1 MDARGSAQLAG
12 CLKALNT
19 LHKAGRIALPASR
32 GGVGAPTPQR
42 FDAPVAAATAVPGTV
57 EAVAGLSLE
66 RVEQGRQRRV
76 WNTLLHFEHPQG
88 TTTFAG
94 CQVRYL
100 VVSAHGV
107 LGAVGFSASALH
119 LRAREAWM
127 GWSDEQRQAH
137 LHRVLCLSRFL
148 IRPGVQCR
156 NLASQVLGQ
165 VLARLPADFEARYR
179 YRPWLVETFVGP
191 AHDGASFKAANF
203 VWVGHTAGRGRQD
216 RDHARA
222 RPVKSVYMYELEPH
236 WRRRLGVARVDA
248 APALAPADGLDS
260 AAWTVNEFGG
270 APLGDQR
277 LSARLVKSAGLL
289 ASLPGEAV
297 TANASHDRAAVK
309 GYYRLIDQPVSS
321 AVTPGNIL
329 APHRARTLQRMRGED
344 TVLCI
349 QDGTDLNFATRPHCE
364 GLGIIGRNQ
373 TASKTLG
380 LHLHLTLA
388 VNGAGLPLGVLRCGF
403 EAPPGGAACP
413 ADEPPPAAAQETAPK
428 TRRWVDGLRDID
440 RAAAALSRKTRV
452 LSVMDREADC
462 FAVFDEQRRLNRVEV
477 LVRAHHDRCLAKG
490 APKLFAAM
498 PAGAAD
504 GHVEI
509 EIDRLSARRKSS
521 GRQARPARTGRVARA
536 EVRHRQVVAPPTI
549 AGAEPVALSTVHVRE
564 TAPPP
569 GEPAVEWFL
578 LTSLDV
584 DSTETAVAVIG
595 YYLRRWRI
603 EDLFRVLKSG
613 CRVEH
618 LAFHTA
624 DRLQRAVTINTQCA
638 TPRRRRRRAPAGL
651 HRAPAGFLIGLAT
664 VNRSARNAAACAGAC
679 SLTGGAGLRQRQGRF
694 ATCRQLRHRQLLL
707 RGRHEDLS
715 ILLDDA
721 RHHER
726 KHRLKPIHLDAQG
739 VDVVRRRQS
748 LYLDVQGV
756 DLLVHRSNRGCRR
769 QRTHQRS
776 QVPDC
781 ARESADD
788 GEDDRER
795 GRVDANPV
803 PSRHWPNAGVERL
816 GQSLR
821 HDAADLR
828 RFVAPLGWR
837 CLGWH
842 RFSQ

>member
-1 MDARGSAQLAG
+1 MEHQNQILQTLRAPESQARLERIVAQEALNNRAAVGRRVCAEFGFVDARGSAQLAG

-32 GGVGAPTPQR
+32 RRGGAPTPQR

-107 LGAVGFSASALH
+107 LGAVGFSAAALQ

-127 GWSDEQRQAH
+127 GWSGGQRLAH

-148 IRPGVQCR
+148 IRPGVHCR
-156 NLASQVLGQ
+156 NLASQVLGR
-165 VLARLPADFEARYR
+165 VLARLAEDFEARYR

-203 VWVGHTAGRGRQD
+203 VWVGHTG
-216 RDHARA
+216 
-222 RPVKSVYMYELEPH
+222 
-236 WRRRLGVARVDA
+236 
-248 APALAPADGLDS
+248 
-260 AAWTVNEFGG
+260 
-270 APLGDQR
+270 
-277 LSARLVKSAGLL
+277 AGLL
-289 ASLPGEAV
+289 ASLPGEAI

-329 APHRARTLQRMRGED
+329 APHRARTLQRMRGQD

-388 VNGAGLPLGVLRCGF
+388 VDGAGLPLGVLRCGF
-403 EAPPGGAACP
+403 EAPPGGTARP
-413 ADEPPPAAAQETAPK
+413 ADEAPPAAVQETAPK

-498 PAGAAD
+498 RAGAAD

-521 GRQARPARTGRVARA
+521 GRQARPARSGRVARA

-549 AGAEPVALSTVHVRE
+549 AGAEPLALSTVHVRE

-624 DRLQRAVTINTQCA
+624 DRLQRAVTINTVIAWRLMVMTLLGRDVPGCDAQLLFTDIELRFLTDYAEELGLPPPGHLAAAVVLLAILGGYQNRTHDPPPGHQIMWRGYERMSIA
-638 TPRRRRRRAPAGL
+638 TIGYRIGRRA
-651 HRAPAGFLIGLAT
+651 R
-664 VNRSARNAAACAGAC
+664 
-679 SLTGGAGLRQRQGRF
+679 
-694 ATCRQLRHRQLLL
+694 
-707 RGRHEDLS
+707 
-715 ILLDDA
+715 
-721 RHHER
+721 
-726 KHRLKPIHLDAQG
+726 
-739 VDVVRRRQS
+739 
-748 LYLDVQGV
+748 
-756 DLLVHRSNRGCRR
+756 
-769 QRTHQRS
+769 
-776 QVPDC
+776 
-781 ARESADD
+781 
-788 GEDDRER
+788 
-795 GRVDANPV
+795 
-803 PSRHWPNAGVERL
+803 AGVVQNE
-816 GQSLR
+816 
-821 HDAADLR
+821 
-828 RFVAPLGWR
+828 
-837 CLGWH
+837 
-842 RFSQ
+842 

>member
-1 MDARGSAQLAG
+1 M
-12 CLKALNT
+12 
-19 LHKAGRIALPASR
+19 PASR
-32 GGVGAPTPQR
+32 GGGGAPTPQR

-403 EAPPGGAACP
+403 EAPPGGAARP

-498 PAGAAD
+498 RAGAAD

-509 EIDRLSARRKSS
+509 EIDRLSARRKSN

-549 AGAEPVALSTVHVRE
+549 AGAEPLALSTVHVRE

-595 YYLRRWRI
+595 YYRRRWRI

-624 DRLQRAVTINTQCA
+624 DRLQRAVTINTVIAWRLMVMTLLGRDVPGCDAQLLFTDIELRFLTDYAEELGRNRRASRQSSRRRGAARRVWPRTCA
-638 TPRRRRRRAPAGL
+638 TTGSGCARRLRSESGICTRRSRSRRRWYA
-651 HRAPAGFLIGLAT
+651 
-664 VNRSARNAAACAGAC
+664 S
-679 SLTGGAGLRQRQGRF
+679 
-694 ATCRQLRHRQLLL
+694 
-707 RGRHEDLS
+707 
-715 ILLDDA
+715 
-721 RHHER
+721 
-726 KHRLKPIHLDAQG
+726 
-739 VDVVRRRQS
+739 
-748 LYLDVQGV
+748 
-756 DLLVHRSNRGCRR
+756 
-769 QRTHQRS
+769 
-776 QVPDC
+776 VPT
-781 ARESADD
+781 
-788 GEDDRER
+788 
-795 GRVDANPV
+795 
-803 PSRHWPNAGVERL
+803 
-816 GQSLR
+816 
-821 HDAADLR
+821 
-828 RFVAPLGWR
+828 
-837 CLGWH
+837 
-842 RFSQ
+842 

>member
-1 MDARGSAQLAG
+1 MEHQNQILQTLRAPESQARLERIVAHEALNNRAAVGRRVCAEFGFVDARGSAQLAG

-32 GGVGAPTPQR
+32 RGGGAPTPQR

-66 RVEQGRQRRV
+66 RVEQGGQRRV

-107 LGAVGFSASALH
+107 LGAVGFSAAALH

-127 GWSDEQRQAH
+127 GWSAEQRQAH

-165 VLARLPADFEARYR
+165 VLHRLPADFEARYR

-203 VWVGHTAGRGRQD
+203 VWVGQTAGRGRQD

-248 APALAPADGLDS
+248 APALAPAEGLDS
-260 AAWTVNEFGG
+260 AAWTGNEFGG

-329 APHRARTLQRMRGED
+329 APHRARTLQRMRGQD

-349 QDGTDLNFATRPHCE
+349 QDGTDLNFATRPNCE

-388 VNGAGLPLGVLRCGF
+388 VDGVGLPLGVLRCGF
-403 EAPPGGAACP
+403 EAPPGGAARP
-413 ADEPPPAAAQETAPK
+413 ADEPPPAAAQETAPKAAQETAPK

-452 LSVMDREADC
+452 ISVMDREADC

-498 PAGAAD
+498 RAGAAD

-521 GRQARPARTGRVARA
+521 GTQARPARTGRVARA

-549 AGAEPVALSTVHVRE
+549 AGAEPVALSTVHVCE

-624 DRLQRAVTINTQCA
+624 DRLQRAVTINTVIAWRLMVMTLLGRDLPGCDAQLLFTDIELRFLTDYAEELGLSPPDHLAAAVLLLAILGGYQNRTHDPPPGHQIMWRGYERMSIA
-638 TPRRRRRRAPAGL
+638 TIGYRIGRRA
-651 HRAPAGFLIGLAT
+651 R
-664 VNRSARNAAACAGAC
+664 
-679 SLTGGAGLRQRQGRF
+679 
-694 ATCRQLRHRQLLL
+694 
-707 RGRHEDLS
+707 
-715 ILLDDA
+715 
-721 RHHER
+721 
-726 KHRLKPIHLDAQG
+726 
-739 VDVVRRRQS
+739 
-748 LYLDVQGV
+748 
-756 DLLVHRSNRGCRR
+756 
-769 QRTHQRS
+769 
-776 QVPDC
+776 
-781 ARESADD
+781 
-788 GEDDRER
+788 
-795 GRVDANPV
+795 
-803 PSRHWPNAGVERL
+803 AGVVQNE
-816 GQSLR
+816 
-821 HDAADLR
+821 
-828 RFVAPLGWR
+828 
-837 CLGWH
+837 
-842 RFSQ
+842 

>member
-1 MDARGSAQLAG
+1 MEHQNQILQTLRAPESQARLERIVAQEALNNRAAVGRRVCAEFGFVDARGSAQLAG

-32 GGVGAPTPQR
+32 RGGGAPTPQR

-344 TVLCI
+344 TVLWCARLT
-349 QDGTDLNFATRPHCE
+349 GE
-364 GLGIIGRNQ
+364 GQ
-373 TASKTLG
+373 
-380 LHLHLTLA
+380 
-388 VNGAGLPLGVLRCGF
+388 P
-403 EAPPGGAACP
+403 
-413 ADEPPPAAAQETAPK
+413 
-428 TRRWVDGLRDID
+428 
-440 RAAAALSRKTRV
+440 
-452 LSVMDREADC
+452 
-462 FAVFDEQRRLNRVEV
+462 VEV
-477 LVRAHHDRCLAKG
+477 
-490 APKLFAAM
+490 
-498 PAGAAD
+498 
-504 GHVEI
+504 
-509 EIDRLSARRKSS
+509 RRKEGVTNHFRPESCA
-521 GRQARPARTGRVARA
+521 GRCEAAGEALTGARTGRAIEHRKR
-536 EVRHRQVVAPPTI
+536 ERLERRDCHSGRRQHRHHRNGEGM
-549 AGAEPVALSTVHVRE
+549 AGSTVSENPCTFVR
-564 TAPPP
+564 PSSGP
-569 GEPAVEWFL
+569 G
-578 LTSLDV
+578 
-584 DSTETAVAVIG
+584 
-595 YYLRRWRI
+595 
-603 EDLFRVLKSG
+603 
-613 CRVEH
+613 
-618 LAFHTA
+618 
-624 DRLQRAVTINTQCA
+624 
-638 TPRRRRRRAPAGL
+638 
-651 HRAPAGFLIGLAT
+651 
-664 VNRSARNAAACAGAC
+664 RSSFCPGSRTGAAAGRRIPYPMMHGMKKSDEAIVCA
-679 SLTGGAGLRQRQGRF
+679 
-694 ATCRQLRHRQLLL
+694 
-707 RGRHEDLS
+707 
-715 ILLDDA
+715 
-721 RHHER
+721 
-726 KHRLKPIHLDAQG
+726 
-739 VDVVRRRQS
+739 
-748 LYLDVQGV
+748 
-756 DLLVHRSNRGCRR
+756 R
-769 QRTHQRS
+769 QRT
-776 QVPDC
+776 
-781 ARESADD
+781 
-788 GEDDRER
+788 
-795 GRVDANPV
+795 
-803 PSRHWPNAGVERL
+803 
-816 GQSLR
+816 GQE
-821 HDAADLR
+821 
-828 RFVAPLGWR
+828 G
-837 CLGWH
+837 
-842 RFSQ
+842 